1 MQEYF
6 GDRVETCEVLGK
18 SSETFVFKRAGRGTS
33 RTDENN
39 RYSLLLQDGTQV
51 TTGDIVIRSDTSVH
65 FVVSRR
71 DNVMSSIGQ
80 TLRANTKVSLWAVT
94 GNATVGYKKTQ
105 VATDVNAHQR
115 TVNAAMKL
123 FDSGLLDKTVYTFV
137 IPVSSIKLGDRIN
150 EYQVDSIDTT
160 SYEGFMYVQ
169 VSTDKRVIK

>member
-1 MQEYF
+1 M
-6 GDRVETCEVLGK
+6 
-18 SSETFVFKRAGRGTS
+18 AA
-33 RTDENN
+33 
-39 RYSLLLQDGTQV
+39 
-51 TTGDIVIRSDTSVH
+51 
-65 FVVSRR
+65 
-71 DNVMSSIGQ
+71 IGQ

-105 VATDVNAHQR
+105 VAIDINAHQK

-137 IPVSSIKLGDRIN
+137 IPVNSIKLGDRIN